1 MNKKVMGVQ
10 EVSPGYEFVAE
21 IPAVPV
27 GYKQTEVG
35 VIPEDWSV
43 WPLSEIGVF
52 YKGQGVKRSD
62 STSGNIPCI
71 RYGEIYT
78 HHNDIVRSY
87 VSHISQEVAKTARR
101 LHIGDVLFAGSGE
114 TKSEIG
120 KAVAFISED
129 EAYAGGDIVILR
141 QRKMIPAFLGYVLNA
156 PPAVRQ
162 KSSKGQGDAVVHI
175 SAKALAAV
183 KVPIPPEK
191 DQSAIATA
199 LSDMD
204 VLLEELD
211 RLIAK
216 KRDIK
221 QAAMQQLLTG
231 ETRLPGFEGE
241 WVTRQLGEVIEKLD
255 AGVSVN
261 STTDMSIEGRPSVL
275 KTSALE
281 NGTLDITETKVI
293 VDKDLS
299 RATLTPKKDTILISR
314 MNTPNLVGETAY
326 VSDDLNWIYL
336 PDRIWMAQ
344 FKKSAGV
351 CVKWMSYMLC
361 SPSYRNALRE
371 MATGTSGSMKNISKP
386 ALLSLKMKFPK
397 QSEQEAI
404 AAVISD
410 MDTEIQALEQRRS
423 KTAEL
428 KQGMMQ
434 ELLTGRTRLV

>member
-1 MNKKVMGVQ
+1 MRSGQPGINGVEYSQ
-10 EVSPGYEFVAE
+10 LP
-21 IPAVPV
+21 VPL
-27 GYKQTEVG
+27 
-35 VIPEDWSV
+35 PS
-43 WPLSEIGVF
+43 L
-52 YKGQGVKRSD
+52 
-62 STSGNIPCI
+62 
-71 RYGEIYT
+71 
-78 HHNDIVRSY
+78 
-87 VSHISQEVAKTARR
+87 
-101 LHIGDVLFAGSGE
+101 
-114 TKSEIG
+114 
-120 KAVAFISED
+120 D
-129 EAYAGGDIVILR
+129 E
-141 QRKMIPAFLGYVLNA
+141 Q
-156 PPAVRQ
+156 
-162 KSSKGQGDAVVHI
+162 H
-175 SAKALAAV
+175 
-183 KVPIPPEK
+183 
-191 DQSAIATA
+191 AIATA
-199 LSDMD
+199 LSDVD
-204 VLLEELD
+204 ALLEELD
-211 RLIAK
+211 RLITK

-221 QAAMQQLLTG
+221 QAAMQQILTG

-241 WVTRQLGEVIEKLD
+241 WVTITLGEVIEKLD

-261 STTDMSIEGRPSVL
+261 STTDISIEGRPSVL

-293 VDKDLS
+293 VDKDLL

-326 VSDDLNWIYL
+326 VGDDLNWIYL

-344 FKKSAGV
+344 FKKNAGV

-386 ALLSLKMKFPK
+386 ALLSLRMKFPR

-404 AAVISD
+404 ANVISEI
-410 MDTEIQALEQRRS
+410 DTEIQALEKRRS